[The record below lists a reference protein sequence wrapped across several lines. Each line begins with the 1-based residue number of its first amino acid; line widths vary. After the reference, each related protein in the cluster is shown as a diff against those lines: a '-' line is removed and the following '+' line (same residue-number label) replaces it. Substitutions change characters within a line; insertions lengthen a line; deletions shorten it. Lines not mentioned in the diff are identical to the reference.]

1 VTVTVLCKTDV
12 EAYAETGIDTLL
24 AIGKTQYEG
33 GRDTAGPISLAAAG
47 EMTIVP
53 TGAQSNRAQGDLAS
67 RIVVFGDSDFAANS
81 DLKLSGNRDL
91 ILNSLNW
98 LAEDEDMISI
108 RPVDNIN
115 QPVLLSTRQGR
126 VVFWLSLV
134 ALPAIFA
141 VAGILIDLGRRRSG

>member
-1 VTVTVLCKTDV
+1 
-12 EAYAETGIDTLL
+12 
-24 AIGKTQYEG
+24 
-33 GRDTAGPISLAAAG
+33 
-47 EMTIVP
+47 MTIVP
-53 TGAQSNRAQGDLAS
+53 TGAQSSGAKEELTS

-98 LAEDEDMISI
+98 LAEDEDLISI

-141 VAGILIDLGRRRSG
+141 VAGILIELGRRRSG